1 VNILSVFFNDHKV
14 KLISSA
20 STLPGPPIS
29 TQQLTNFMQSIAGK
43 RNATFAKIVAKRLGI
58 SSRHLIRELIPGL
71 VVDNDLSLKLGTKT
85 LKKAYQSANIQQADY
100 LIGHTTSPHTLL
112 PPNIAWL
119 AERLKH
125 TGPYM
130 EFRQACCGFANA
142 LQTASSMLASQSNIN
157 NIGIVGSEVGSLY
170 FDFSQE
176 FINKEQLVNFMQ
188 MGDGAGAVVVA
199 KDDGTS
205 ENIISDIYF
214 GHIGLHKAPGF
225 GIKDGGASNVECN
238 TKLPHFFHEVSNIR
252 ENGAALFISGIEAI
266 KSRGYCIDDFKY
278 IIPHQVNGHL
288 AKLFSKELNIDANK
302 VVVDADQLGNLGSA
316 AIWVSLDRL
325 RNSGKLSQGDKVLI
339 LGAEATKYMYGGFV
353 YQH

>member
-1 VNILSVFFNDHKV
+1 MSVFFNDHKL

-20 STLPGPPIS
+20 STLPGPAIS
-29 TQQLTNFMQSIAGK
+29 TQQLADFMQSIAGK
-43 RNATFAKIVAKRLGI
+43 RNAIFAKIVAKRLGI
-58 SSRHLIRELIPGL
+58 SSRHLIRELTPGL
-71 VVDNDLSLKLGTKT
+71 VGNNDLSLTLGTET
-85 LKKAYQSANIQQADY
+85 LTKAYQLANIEKVDY

-119 AERLKH
+119 AERLEH
-125 TGPYM
+125 AGPYM

-142 LQTASSMLASQSNIN
+142 LQTAASMLASQSELK

-170 FDFSQE
+170 FDFSE
-176 FINKEQLVNFMQ
+176 GFINKEQLVNFMQ
-188 MGDGAGAVVVA
+188 MGDGAGAVILA
-199 KDDGTS
+199 NDDGSS

-214 GHIGLHKAPGF
+214 GHIGLSKSPGF
-225 GIKDGGASNVECN
+225 GIKDGGASNVECK
-238 TKLPHFFHEVSNIR
+238 TTLPHFFHEVSSIR
-252 ENGAALFISGIEAI
+252 ENGAALFVHGVEAI
-266 KSRGYCIDDFKY
+266 LSRGYSIDDFKY

-288 AKLFSKELNIDANK
+288 AELFAKELNIDAKK
-302 VVVDADQLGNLGSA
+302 VVVDADKLGNLGSA

-325 RNSGKLSQGDKVLI
+325 RNSGKLQSGDKVLI